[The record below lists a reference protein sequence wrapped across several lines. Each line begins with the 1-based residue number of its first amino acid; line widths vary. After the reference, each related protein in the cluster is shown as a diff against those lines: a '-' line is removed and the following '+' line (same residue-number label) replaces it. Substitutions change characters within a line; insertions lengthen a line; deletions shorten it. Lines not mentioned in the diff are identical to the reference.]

1 MKVASPSEIGAKVAV
16 APPHQ
21 HNMPGAAA
29 SVRGPRP
36 SSTAASV
43 AEPAENAPCGR
54 RRSQCAKHAQI
65 ELCDRAPV
73 AVNPSRSE
81 WGRPSGF
88 GHGRARP
95 SYPWGLP
102 SVSTFKRVKYI
113 NAVF

>member
-43 AEPAENAPCGR
+43 AEPAENAPCGY
-54 RRSQCAKHAQI
+54 HAAAGGAA
-65 ELCDRAPV
+65 R
-73 AVNPSRSE
+73 VN
-81 WGRPSGF
+81 
-88 GHGRARP
+88 RARFAKLKGGSEQWP
-95 SYPWGLP
+95 
-102 SVSTFKRVKYI
+102 
-113 NAVF
+113 